1 MSKIIFIV
9 NRTVEQ
15 LVEDLISQSSDN
27 FDSEITVW
35 EFANFSVSNWKM
47 GIFAVLICLN
57 MIVN

>member
-1 MSKIIFIV
+1 MSKILLTV
-9 NRTVEQ
+9 NRTGEQ
-15 LVEDLISQSSDN
+15 LVEDLVSQSTDN
-27 FDSEITVW
+27 FDSQVIVW